1 MEIFLGLSYIIP
13 LHECMQFLFKFVQVQ
28 DVFVCDFVDAIKA
41 CERDLYK
48 LYVDP
53 ITTYGHADGV
63 FSNIPCNCASLI

>member
-1 MEIFLGLSYIIP
+1 
-13 LHECMQFLFKFVQVQ
+13 MQFLSKFVQAQ

-53 ITTYGHADGV
+53 ITTYGHADGI
-63 FSNIPCNCASLI
+63 FSDIPCNCASLIWSLTYGLDFLT